1 MACLKAR
8 ASHAAAPT
16 SPNRCS
22 PARLAR
28 LQDFLV
34 VLAFMVSFFYQSGN
48 LLAII
53 VAETRVSG
61 RSNSWAMRRSGRCC
75 LGLLTKP
82 SQFLACLLQQL
93 ARGGC
98 LRVLHHCQQ
107 HASGGFGVGLGVVV
121 VEIVADVR
129 RQCGKLMVFQFWPDT
144 AGELTGANI
153 IKIRSG

>member
-61 RSNSWAMRRSGRCC
+61 RSNSWAMGGRTLLFRFTHKTVSVPGLSSATIRAGWLRSRVSSSLAALVRRLGRR
-75 LGLLTKP
+75 P
-82 SQFLACLLQQL
+82 E
-93 ARGGC
+93 RGG
-98 LRVLHHCQQ
+98 
-107 HASGGFGVGLGVVV
+107 
-121 VEIVADVR
+121 D
-129 RQCGKLMVFQFWPDT
+129 
-144 AGELTGANI
+144 
-153 IKIRSG
+153 